1 MAATIILL
9 VILILFLLFIAVFSV
24 NLNVVISFFASTKE
38 PALYKYAVAVRID
51 SAIRPL
57 AFELYRTTN
66 ESPKKQKKKKRKK
79 KPSRI
84 GKAIRKNLAKYRPYI
99 EIHALSYRGQI
110 AFGSADHT
118 AFAAGALQSAAGIF
132 TAYLSTLASKTEL
145 RRIDIRPVYN
155 NAISLDFLFEC
166 IVKGNIG
173 NIIIRTLNILKGSKK
188 HVKSHKRRHVNRNE
202 QHQRDGGCQYRDRR
216 RCANA

>member
-9 VILILFLLFIAVFSV
+9 VILILFLFFIAVFSI
-24 NLNVVISFFASTKE
+24 NLNVVISFFASTNE

-51 SAIRPL
+51 SVIRPL

-66 ESPKKQKKKKRKK
+66 NSPKKQKNKKK

-84 GKAIRKNLAKYRPYI
+84 GKAIRKNLTKYRPFI

-118 AFAAGALQSAAGIF
+118 AFAAGTLQSAAGMF
-132 TAYLSTLASKTEL
+132 TAYLSTFASKTEL
-145 RRIDIRPVYN
+145 HRIDIRPVYN
-155 NAISLDFLFEC
+155 NTISLDFLFEC

-173 NIIIRTLNILKGSKK
+173 NIMITTLNILKGSKK

-202 QHQRDGGCQYRDRR
+202 QYQRDGRCQYRDRR